1 MARTPAVLLAAVEST
16 EFGDA
21 HADPGVR
28 RYADGWVDARLP
40 AAAGCE
46 ERGDV
51 SQQEDRAGPVPGVLA
66 ATPRELTA
74 CTASRI
80 PSRPRRGR
88 PAHPALRAG
97 SPLRT
102 PRGHHGRRAAPGSPS
117 GAGRTLGG
125 PVSECDRVPGP
136 GTPPGP
142 GVRSS
147 RPRWPNGESSSR
159 RAVSRPHVYAP
170 RAFRDGWPEQM
181 RRRGRPWRGTASRT
195 KKVKMTQGIV
205 KWFSGDRGYGFIA
218 IEGPG
223 RVRTPQRYH
232 RRRLPQPG
240 GRAEGRIRHHPGPEG
255 VPGGKRQSHRLTPL
269 AGTTSAPPKIT
280 LADSE
285 RLHTAKGR

>member
-102 PRGHHGRRAAPGSPS
+102 PPGHHGRRAAPGSPS

-142 GVRSS
+142 GCCSS
-147 RPRWPNGESSSR
+147 RLAG
-159 RAVSRPHVYAP
+159 RAGKVPAAGRPAGGTVYTLRVLRDRLAKGKW
-170 RAFRDGWPEQM
+170 RARP
-181 RRRGRPWRGTASRT
+181 RPWRGAQAQPRRSR
-195 KKVKMTQGIV
+195 
-205 KWFSGDRGYGFIA
+205 W
-218 IEGPG
+218 
-223 RVRTPQRYH
+223 
-232 RRRLPQPG
+232 RRAL
-240 GRAEGRIRHHPGPEG
+240 
-255 VPGGKRQSHRLTPL
+255 
-269 AGTTSAPPKIT
+269 
-280 LADSE
+280 
-285 RLHTAKGR
+285 